1 MITLVQPIAPLIN
14 AEYPGIN
21 SDWLDK
27 LRNIIAVVNE
37 SIQNINDLQ
46 DQAGQHDDK
55 LADLISQV
63 NSLLESIVTINSRL
77 DGHDTAI
84 ADINS
89 NLDSLQLIVTDVQNN
104 IDAVNDRMD
113 EINISIDEINAEITK
128 LNNNIDTINTALA
141 DHKSLIVD
149 LQAHNADQDSKIEL
163 NRTDINNII
172 IRVDDHQTA
181 LVGLQDAV
189 VTIANQVNTIN
200 TLLAGLRSDLDNVSD
215 QVREN
220 IKDIDSLDDRLETL
234 RQTVGI
240 QGNTITAM
248 QNSISHLQ
256 DDIAT
261 LNGRVDSNTQDVAVI
276 KTTVNAINLT
286 LTAMQDNIH
295 TLQDQQAA
303 MQSTL
308 DAVNTIVANH
318 DTQITNLLADV
329 SAIKKDNIQINQ
341 RLDALETAVARKLD
355 ASVFDGGSAGQVW
368 TAGDGTEHPTSGY
381 WFTPPLAPEVRTRLE
396 ALENTT
402 ESQGLEI
409 MEVQEE
415 LKNKLDA
422 SVFDGG
428 SAGQVWTSTANAVTG
443 AWADAG
449 VPQDVDNRISANAT
463 AIAGI
468 ESQITTINEDVNKKL
483 DASVFDGGS
492 AGQVWTSTANAVTG
506 AWADAGVPQ
515 DVDNRISA
523 NATAI
528 AGIESQIT
536 TINEDVNK
544 KLDASVFDGGSAGQV
559 WTAGNGTDHPARGY
573 WYTLPLE
580 PEIATRLETLENTVD
595 TLTVDIIDVQ
605 EDLKDKLDATVFDGG
620 SAGQVWT
627 STANA
632 VTGAWA
638 DASVPQDVAD
648 RIDDNSSFL
657 ELLVPQVN
665 ELETLTAPLK
675 QPVNGRV
682 LTGQGTQYNWLPP
695 QYVGYPISLAE
706 TRVGTTQ
713 LGIPGVIMQVKISAM
728 WGGVTYDATSFMVCA
743 MSGIGT
749 VTIFCG
755 YAAVMLQITLVSAG
769 EAVSTRK
776 TIIAGTPP
784 DNDFTITVLG
794 YRSIV

>member
-368 TAGDGTEHPTSGY
+368 T
-381 WFTPPLAPEVRTRLE
+381 
-396 ALENTT
+396 
-402 ESQGLEI
+402 
-409 MEVQEE
+409 
-415 LKNKLDA
+415 
-422 SVFDGG
+422 
-428 SAGQVWTSTANAVTG
+428 
-443 AWADAG
+443 
-449 VPQDVDNRISANAT
+449 
-463 AIAGI
+463 
-468 ESQITTINEDVNKKL
+468 
-483 DASVFDGGS
+483 
-492 AGQVWTSTANAVTG
+492 STANAVTG

-695 QYVGYPISLAE
+695 QYVGYPISSIE

-755 YAAVMLQITLVSAG
+755 YAAVMLQIKLVSAG
-769 EAVSTRK
+769 EAVSMRK

>member
-559 WTAGNGTDHPARGY
+559 WT
-573 WYTLPLE
+573 
-580 PEIATRLETLENTVD
+580 
-595 TLTVDIIDVQ
+595 
-605 EDLKDKLDATVFDGG
+605 
-620 SAGQVWT
+620 

>member
-368 TAGDGTEHPTSGY
+368 T
-381 WFTPPLAPEVRTRLE
+381 
-396 ALENTT
+396 
-402 ESQGLEI
+402 
-409 MEVQEE
+409 
-415 LKNKLDA
+415 
-422 SVFDGG
+422 
-428 SAGQVWTSTANAVTG
+428 STANAVTG

-506 AWADAGVPQ
+506 AWADA
-515 DVDNRISA
+515 
-523 NATAI
+523 
-528 AGIESQIT
+528 
-536 TINEDVNK
+536 
-544 KLDASVFDGGSAGQV
+544 
-559 WTAGNGTDHPARGY
+559 
-573 WYTLPLE
+573 
-580 PEIATRLETLENTVD
+580 
-595 TLTVDIIDVQ
+595 
-605 EDLKDKLDATVFDGG
+605 
-620 SAGQVWT
+620 
-627 STANA
+627 
-632 VTGAWA
+632 
-638 DASVPQDVAD
+638 SVPQDVAD

-657 ELLVPQVN
+657 ELLVPQVDA
-665 ELETLTAPLK
+665 LETLTAPLK

-695 QYVGYPISLAE
+695 QYVGYPISSIE

-755 YAAVMLQITLVSAG
+755 YAAVMLQIKLVSAG
-769 EAVSTRK
+769 EAVSMRK

>member
-27 LRNIIAVVNE
+27 LRYIIAVVNE

-55 LADLISQV
+55 LADLILQV

-128 LNNNIDTINTALA
+128 LNNNIDTINTTLA

-181 LVGLQDAV
+181 LVGLLDAV
-189 VTIANQVNTIN
+189 VTITNQVNTIN

-215 QVREN
+215 QVQEN

-261 LNGRVDSNTQDVAVI
+261 LNGRVDSNTQDVAVL

-318 DTQITNLLADV
+318 DTQITTLLADV

-341 RLDALETAVARKLD
+341 RLDALETAVA
-355 ASVFDGGSAGQVW
+355 G
-368 TAGDGTEHPTSGY
+368 
-381 WFTPPLAPEVRTRLE
+381 
-396 ALENTT
+396 
-402 ESQGLEI
+402 
-409 MEVQEE
+409 
-415 LKNKLDA
+415 KLDA

-428 SAGQVWTSTANAVTG
+428 SAGQVWTSTEDAVTG
-443 AWADAG
+443 AWADAS
-449 VPQDVDNRISANAT
+449 VPQDVDDRISANAA

-468 ESQITTINEDVNKKL
+468 ESQITTINEDVTKKL

-492 AGQVWTSTANAVTG
+492 AGQVWTSTEDAVTG
-506 AWADAGVPQ
+506 AWADASVPQ
-515 DVDNRISA
+515 DVGNRISA

-528 AGIESQIT
+528 AEIESQIT

-580 PEIATRLETLENTVD
+580 SEIATRLEMLENSVD

-605 EDLKDKLDATVFDGG
+605 EDLKDKLDATVFNGG

-638 DASVPQDVAD
+638 DASVPQHVAD

-657 ELLVPQVN
+657 ELLVPQVAD
-665 ELETLTAPLK
+665 LETLTAPLK

-695 QYVGYPISLAE
+695 Q
-706 TRVGTTQ
+706 
-713 LGIPGVIMQVKISAM
+713 
-728 WGGVTYDATSFMVCA
+728 
-743 MSGIGT
+743 
-749 VTIFCG
+749 
-755 YAAVMLQITLVSAG
+755 
-769 EAVSTRK
+769 
-776 TIIAGTPP
+776 
-784 DNDFTITVLG
+784 
-794 YRSIV
+794 

>member
-261 LNGRVDSNTQDVAVI
+261 LNGRVDSNTQDVAVL

-368 TAGDGTEHPTSGY
+368 T
-381 WFTPPLAPEVRTRLE
+381 
-396 ALENTT
+396 
-402 ESQGLEI
+402 
-409 MEVQEE
+409 
-415 LKNKLDA
+415 
-422 SVFDGG
+422 
-428 SAGQVWTSTANAVTG
+428 STANAVTG

-506 AWADAGVPQ
+506 AWADA
-515 DVDNRISA
+515 
-523 NATAI
+523 
-528 AGIESQIT
+528 
-536 TINEDVNK
+536 
-544 KLDASVFDGGSAGQV
+544 
-559 WTAGNGTDHPARGY
+559 
-573 WYTLPLE
+573 
-580 PEIATRLETLENTVD
+580 
-595 TLTVDIIDVQ
+595 
-605 EDLKDKLDATVFDGG
+605 
-620 SAGQVWT
+620 
-627 STANA
+627 
-632 VTGAWA
+632 
-638 DASVPQDVAD
+638 SVPQDVAD

-657 ELLVPQVN
+657 ELLVPQVDA
-665 ELETLTAPLK
+665 LETLTAPLK

-682 LTGQGTQYNWLPP
+682 LTGQGAQYNWLPP
-695 QYVGYPISLAE
+695 QYVGYPISSAE

-755 YAAVMLQITLVSAG
+755 FAAVMLQIMLVSAG

>member
-368 TAGDGTEHPTSGY
+368 T
-381 WFTPPLAPEVRTRLE
+381 
-396 ALENTT
+396 
-402 ESQGLEI
+402 
-409 MEVQEE
+409 
-415 LKNKLDA
+415 
-422 SVFDGG
+422 
-428 SAGQVWTSTANAVTG
+428 
-443 AWADAG
+443 
-449 VPQDVDNRISANAT
+449 
-463 AIAGI
+463 
-468 ESQITTINEDVNKKL
+468 
-483 DASVFDGGS
+483 
-492 AGQVWTSTANAVTG
+492 STANAVTG

-657 ELLVPQVN
+657 ELLVPQVDA
-665 ELETLTAPLK
+665 LETLTAPLK

-695 QYVGYPISLAE
+695 QYVGYPISSIE

-755 YAAVMLQITLVSAG
+755 YAAVMLQIKLVSAG
-769 EAVSTRK
+769 EAVSMRK